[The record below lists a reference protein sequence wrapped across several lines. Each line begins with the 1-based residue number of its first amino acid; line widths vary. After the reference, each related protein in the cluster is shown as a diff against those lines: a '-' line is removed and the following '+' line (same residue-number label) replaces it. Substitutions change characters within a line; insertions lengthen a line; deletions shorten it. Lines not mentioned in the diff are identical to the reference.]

1 MGLSRNDLKKL
12 RIICNELEESC
23 KTDSTEER
31 ELAERKVM
39 GLLQGKMEEEQ
50 EQTLTWLD
58 TRTFCATLTPII
70 YDKNLMLMAYGILF
84 GTSIFLY
91 LAASQIEPE
100 YALGFKIIS
109 FSVSFVAALLFIKFG
124 YDNRN
129 VKKWSEHLLRVA
141 VEEERRRKS
150 E

>member
-1 MGLSRNDLKKL
+1 MGFSRNDLKKL

-23 KTDSTEER
+23 KTDSTEEG

-39 GLLQGKMEEEQ
+39 GLLQGRTEEEQ

-58 TRTFCATLTPII
+58 TRTFRATLTPII

-91 LAASQIEPE
+91 LVASQIAPE
-100 YALGFKIIS
+100 YALWFKIVS
-109 FSVSFVAALLFIKFG
+109 FSVSFIAALLFIKFG

-129 VKKWSEHLLRVA
+129 VKKWSEHLLRVV